1 MDFKKVAQKAINSS
15 ITDGKAQLKTEDLI
29 PQFLTNSN
37 TLTIIAFDLAESKEG
52 KAFGIVVFKEYP
64 NHYYFCGQAL
74 TRIVQAWLSE
84 MEYVD
89 AKEASDELE
98 SQGGCPIYLEKATTK
113 SGNEFIKVNFVD

>member
-1 MDFKKVAQKAINSS
+1 MDFKKVAQKVTNQS
-15 ITDGKAQLKTEDLI
+15 ITDNKAQLKTEDLI
-29 PQFLTNSN
+29 PQGMTNSN
-37 TLTIIAFDLAESKEG
+37 TLTINAFDLAESKDG

-84 MEYVD
+84 MEYTD
-89 AKEASDELE
+89 AREASEDLE
-98 SQGGCPIYLEKATTK
+98 REGGCPIYLEKATTK